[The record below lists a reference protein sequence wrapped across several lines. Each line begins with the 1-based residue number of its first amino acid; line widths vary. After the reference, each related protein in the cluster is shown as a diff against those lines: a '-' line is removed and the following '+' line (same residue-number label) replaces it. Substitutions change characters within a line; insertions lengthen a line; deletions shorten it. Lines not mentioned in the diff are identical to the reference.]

1 MLKEFEYKILY
12 KRILFTCF
20 ILIIYI
26 LGSNISIVGNE
37 AIKQHK
43 DSFFKLAISNVGGD
57 LNTLNIF
64 SLGLGQWLRSM
75 IIITLMNYKN
85 EDKVKT

>member
-26 LGSNISIVGNE
+26 LGSNI
-37 AIKQHK
+37 
-43 DSFFKLAISNVGGD
+43 
-57 LNTLNIF
+57 
-64 SLGLGQWLRSM
+64 
-75 IIITLMNYKN
+75 
-85 EDKVKT
+85 